1 MSHKH
6 KSMDLKERLYAS
18 LKRGDR
24 RGTDG
29 GTHRT
34 DKRRHKRSSS
44 LVLPPPDVVDETFG
58 FAERHARGNSHRRS
72 LGVRPLDG
80 VSTGDADVFPRENSD
95 QVNAGTFPRS
105 NDDSNI
111 RRYRVLSDIDMNKAG
126 GDVSVASPERASRPR
141 ASRGEQVAL
150 TRGARSQSLPR
161 YLYSERRPQTEVSDG
176 DVLRQEYIKMRQRL
190 QQLSV
195 NKTKNVQNE
204 KMPAPQSRNSSGSD
218 TGKGELI
225 FIFCFTNLCWK
236 S

>member
-1 MSHKH
+1 MWYLTEVSRKH

-29 GTHRT
+29 GSHRT

-72 LGVRPLDG
+72 LGVRSPDG

-95 QVNAGTFPRS
+95 QVNANTFPRS
-105 NDDSNI
+105 NGDSNM
-111 RRYRVLSDIDMNKAG
+111 RRYLVLSDIDMNKAV
-126 GDVSVASPERASRPR
+126 GDVTTGDHSRNVASPERASRPR

-204 KMPAPQSRNSSGSD
+204 KMPTPQSRNSSGSD
-218 TGKGELI
+218 TGKGE
-225 FIFCFTNLCWK
+225 
-236 S
+236 